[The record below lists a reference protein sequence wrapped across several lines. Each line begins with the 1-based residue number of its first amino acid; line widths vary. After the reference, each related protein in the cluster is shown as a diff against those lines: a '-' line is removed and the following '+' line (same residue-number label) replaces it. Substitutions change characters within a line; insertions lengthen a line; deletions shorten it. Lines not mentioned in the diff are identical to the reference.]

1 MIKYQDLLGKTA
13 YSLDE
18 GRQWGKVAELFI
30 DKGSYAVTGLLIK
43 GEVERA
49 LPLSSVRNIDE
60 SVIFGSA
67 QDFVPVAS
75 AEAGMT
81 RSSRIT
87 GLRIITENGNELG
100 TVVSFYFKRQGGA
113 ITHYEVS
120 KSVLRENLL
129 ISQDGIIRMG
139 DDAAIILEEAAEVAQ
154 EMKAKNAVRQA
165 AAKLGVKAKSFSE
178 KAGAKA
184 KEWQPVFNDAVS
196 AAKKGTKAAGEK
208 IEEFAAKARP
218 KIREAVEKYGPKVK
232 EQAQKA
238 GQKAKEAADK
248 YGPKVKEAGGKAKD
262 AVKKAWNR
270 MTKKEK

>member
-13 YSLDE
+13 YSLEE
-18 GRQWGKVAELFI
+18 GRQWGRVAELFI
-30 DKGSYAVTGLLIK
+30 DKKTFAVSGLLIK

-49 LPLSSVRNIDE
+49 LPLSSVKNIDE

-67 QDFVPVAS
+67 QEFVPVKP
-75 AEAGMT
+75 AEEGVT

-100 TVVSFYFKRQGGA
+100 TVVSFYFKRENGA
-113 ITHYEVS
+113 VTHYEVS
-120 KSVLRENLL
+120 KSVLKENML
-129 ISQDGIIRMG
+129 ISRDAIIRMG
-139 DDAAIILEEAAEVAQ
+139 DDAAIILEEAAKVAQ
-154 EMKAKNAVRQA
+154 EMKAKDAVRQA

-184 KEWQPVFNDAVS
+184 KEWQPVINDALS
-196 AAKKGTKAAGEK
+196 AAKKGTKAAGDK
-208 IEEFAAKARP
+208 IEELAAKARP
-218 KIREAVEKYGPKVK
+218 KIREAVEKYGPKIK

-270 MTKKEK
+270 IIKKD